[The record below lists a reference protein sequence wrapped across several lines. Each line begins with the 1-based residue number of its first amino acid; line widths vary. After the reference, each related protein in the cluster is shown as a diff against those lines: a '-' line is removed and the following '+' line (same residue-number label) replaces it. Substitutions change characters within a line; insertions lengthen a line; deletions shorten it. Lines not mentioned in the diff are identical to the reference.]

1 MKLLQVSTTILLLFV
16 PGSCSIAQEVRKAP
30 PTLERLSDRWTWAVS
45 QAGDAQFK
53 RGGWIAYSIERLMG
67 EDSWIGSFRTYSGK
81 DEISLYEMITGIHLE
96 NPAENLR
103 QTARKA
109 LSRSERKQTE
119 KKVIK
124 EVAFL
129 FRFSDPSSVE
139 DHIQEIQP
147 TNIGLSVDLERLP
160 LMWLGKATNDESLDL
175 LKGLFQES
183 SSSKQKRRVIMAY
196 GMHDSPR
203 AFGLLK
209 GIIEGDDQ
217 ADVRSDAVFWIGQ
230 QNSREALGFLSGIA
244 RKEESRKVAEQA
256 VFAISQIQTE
266 DATDVLIDLGKNGPT
281 RDLRKKAVF
290 WLGQHASKKAVE
302 SLRDF
307 VYDNEDVEVQKQAVF
322 ALTQLDHGEGVTEI
336 IKIAKSHA
344 NPAVRKQAIF
354 WLGQSDD
361 PRAFETI
368 VDIAKGK

>member
-1 MKLLQVSTTILLLFV
+1 MILLLLV
-16 PGSCSIAQEVRKAP
+16 PGSCSIAQEVGKSP
-30 PTLERLSDRWTWAVS
+30 PTLERLSDRWSWAVS
-45 QAGDAQFK
+45 QAGEAQFK
-53 RGGWIAYSIERLMG
+53 QGGWIAYSIERRMG

-81 DEISLYEMITGIHLE
+81 DEVSLYEMITGLHLE

-103 QTARKA
+103 ETARKA
-109 LSRSERKQTE
+109 LSRSERKRIET
-119 KKVIK
+119 KVTK
-124 EVAFL
+124 EVALL

-139 DHIQEIQP
+139 DHIREIQP
-147 TNIGLSVDLERLP
+147 TNISLSVDLEGLP
-160 LMWLGKATNDESLDL
+160 LMWLGKATTEESLEF
-175 LKGLFQES
+175 LKGLLQKS

-209 GIIEGDDQ
+209 GIVEGDEP

-230 QNSREALGFLSGIA
+230 QDSNDALGFLSGIA
-244 RKEESRKVAEQA
+244 RKEESQKVAEQA

-290 WLGQHASKKAVE
+290 WLGQQASKKAVE
-302 SLRDF
+302 TLKNF
-307 VYDNEDVEVQKQAVF
+307 VYDSEDVEVQKQAVF
-322 ALTQLDHGEGVTEI
+322 ALTQLDNGEGITEI
-336 IKIAKSHA
+336 IKIAKCHA

-368 VDIAKGK
+368 VEIAKGK